1 MKIYLSIL
9 IYLLCSCSNSNEK
22 TPENI
27 CAKTTFKSILKEI
40 HLAEAAFE
48 LNKAK
53 NIEDANNKLGIRYFH
68 IYKKHQVSEM
78 EFKKT
83 LDYYSKNPKKLEQ
96 IYADILAQLTKEKST
111 LYQQ

>member
-22 TPENI
+22 IPENI
-27 CAKTTFKSILKEI
+27 CSKITFKSILKEI

-48 LNKAK
+48 LNKTK
-53 NIEDANNKLGIRYFH
+53 NIENPNNKLGSTYFH
-68 IYKKHQVSEM
+68 IYKKYQISER

-83 LDYYSKNPKKLEQ
+83 LDYYSKNPEKLEK
-96 IYADILAQLTKEKST
+96 IYADILAQLTKEKSM